1 MFHSLSW
8 GTEIQPLTNSTDYL
22 EEKATVKKIGIL
34 TSGGDCGGLN
44 AVIKGASFMALSK
57 DIALYVIPNG
67 YAGLYN
73 LVNQEK
79 LVQLDPAR
87 LDQFSGSFAGSEAGH
102 SRVKIKAISNPEKY
116 NRIKEGMK
124 KFELDGLVISGGDD
138 SGSVMVDLNSNGIQC
153 IHAPKTMDLDLQTYS
168 VGGDSTINRIAQ
180 FVQDLKTTGRTHNRI
195 LVTEVFG
202 RYAGHTAFRS
212 GVAAEADCILIPEI
226 PADWDVVYEH
236 IVGRFTRRIRE
247 SDVNAGTYTI
257 VVAEGLKNA
266 DGSDIVD
273 ESAGVDAFGHKK
285 LAGAGK
291 YVCQELKKRLSAD
304 PDMPE
309 FMKET
314 GMFVEGIYEIPEVR
328 EIHPGHL
335 VRAGNSSA
343 YDVNFGYEAGAAA
356 VILLTEGKTGVTI
369 SKVKGRKIEYIESS
383 KAIEQRHVDLE
394 HVALYESMGF
404 CFGRNTET
412 YEPILREVDGVYERI
427 Y

>member
-1 MFHSLSW
+1 MY
-8 GTEIQPLTNSTDYL
+8 TNQAVKNPTRAIK
-22 EEKATVKKIGIL
+22 EKGTVKKIGIL

-44 AVIKGASFMALSK
+44 AVLKGAALMAEAHGLE
-57 DIALYVIPNG
+57 LYVIPNG

-73 LVNQEK
+73 LVDSEK
-79 LVQLDPAR
+79 LVR
-87 LDQFSGSFAGSEAGH
+87 LDKHRLDLFDASFAGSEAGH
-102 SRVKIKAISNPEKY
+102 SRVKIKAIRNPDKY

-124 KFELDGLVISGGDD
+124 KFDLDGLIISGGDD
-138 SGSVMVDLNSNGIQC
+138 SGSVMVDLSQQGVHC
-153 IHAPKTMDLDLQTYS
+153 VHAPKTMDLDLQTYS

-180 FVQDLKTTGRTHNRI
+180 FVHDLKTTGKTHNRVV
-195 LVTEVFG
+195 VTEVFG

-212 GVAAEADCILIPEI
+212 GIAAEADCILIPEI
-226 PADWDVVYEH
+226 PVSWEVVYEH
-236 IVGRFTRRIRE
+236 LVKRFTRRIRQ
-247 SDVNAGTYTI
+247 SDVHSGTYTI
-257 VVAEGLKNA
+257 VVAEGMKNA

-273 ESAGVDAFGHKK
+273 EAAGIDAFGHKK

-291 YVCQELKKRLSAD
+291 YTCQEIQKRMKAD
-304 PDMPE
+304 PAMPL

-343 YDVNFGYEAGAAA
+343 YDVNFGFEAGAGA
-356 VILLTEGKTGVTI
+356 ILLLLDGKSGITV
-369 SKVKGRKIEYIESS
+369 SKVKGRKVEYIEST
-383 KAIEQRHVDLE
+383 KAITQRHVDLDQ
-394 HVALYESMGF
+394 VALYESLGI
-404 CFGRNTET
+404 CFGRTPCS

>member
-1 MFHSLSW
+1 M
-8 GTEIQPLTNSTDYL
+8 
-22 EEKATVKKIGIL
+22 KKIGIL

-44 AVIKGASFMALSK
+44 AVIKGAAFMALSK
-57 DIALYVIPNG
+57 GIEMYVIPNG

-73 LVNQEK
+73 LVDQEK
-79 LVQLDPAR
+79 LVRLDRAR
-87 LDQFSGSFAGSEAGH
+87 LDQFSGNFAGSEAGH

-138 SGSVMVDLNSNGIQC
+138 SGSVMVDLNNNGIHC

-212 GVAAEADCILIPEI
+212 GIAAEADCILVPEI
-226 PADWDVVYEH
+226 PVDWDVVYEH

-247 SDVNAGTYTI
+247 SDVHAGTYTI
-257 VVAEGLKNA
+257 VVAEGMKNA
-266 DGSDIVD
+266 DGTDIVD
-273 ESAGVDAFGHKK
+273 ESAGADAFGHKK

-291 YVCQELKKRLSAD
+291 YVCQELKKRLKAD
-304 PDMPE
+304 PDMPV

-383 KAIEQRHVDLE
+383 KAIEQRYVDLDQ
-394 HVALYESMGF
+394 VALYESLGI
-404 CFGRNTET
+404 CFGRKVET
-412 YEPILREVDGVYERI
+412 YEPILREVEGVYERI